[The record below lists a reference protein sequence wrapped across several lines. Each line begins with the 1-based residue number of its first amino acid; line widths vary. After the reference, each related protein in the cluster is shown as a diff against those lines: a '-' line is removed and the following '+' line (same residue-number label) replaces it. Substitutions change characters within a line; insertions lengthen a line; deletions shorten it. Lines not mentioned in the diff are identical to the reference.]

1 MNKLEIDVAKAG
13 AYFTAVVAPQITSA
27 VGSAVGAVT
36 STATTA
42 AMGAVTSAATTATG
56 VFAAAAPVLLPV
68 AGIGFLCW
76 GVVKLFDD

>member
-13 AYFTAVVAPQITSA
+13 THFVAAAAPQISSA
-27 VGSAVGAVT
+27 VSGMVGSVVSAVT

-42 AMGAVTSAATTATG
+42 VG
-56 VFAAAAPVLLPV
+56 VIAAAAPVLLPV

-76 GVVKLFDD
+76 GVVKLLDD